1 MEVHYPPVSTK
12 VKDRVGA
19 GNIEVQ
25 VMSFR
30 RVGCEEKFIQEG

>member
-1 MEVHYPPVSTK
+1 MEVHSPPVSAK

-25 VMSFR
+25 VISFR
-30 RVGCEEKFIQEG
+30 SVGCEEKFIQED